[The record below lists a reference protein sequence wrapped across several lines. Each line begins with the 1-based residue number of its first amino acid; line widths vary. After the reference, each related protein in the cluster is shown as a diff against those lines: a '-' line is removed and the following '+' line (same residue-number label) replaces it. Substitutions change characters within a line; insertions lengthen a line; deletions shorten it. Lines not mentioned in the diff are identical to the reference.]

1 MFWKNYSEL
10 CKRQGTTP
18 SEVLAKNKIS
28 AGCVT
33 KWKNGTIPNQKTLEK
48 LATHFGVT
56 KEYFFIDHE
65 NVKNNY
71 TFISYQN
78 KKDKS
83 LFDAMSD
90 SLKAMTADQ
99 AERTQIAANA
109 MEQTLL
115 DAFRA
120 STDAGRMAILEAAL
134 KAKMA
139 NDGSDVAQKKK
150 S

>member
-33 KWKNGTIPNQKTLEK
+33 KWKNGTIPNQRTLEK
-48 LATHFGVT
+48 LAKHFGVT

-71 TFISYQN
+71 TFISYQRN
-78 KKDKS
+78 KDKA
-83 LFDAMSD
+83 LID
-90 SLKAMTADQ
+90 SMTETLKAITT
-99 AERTQIAANA
+99 EQIAATP

-120 STDAGRMAILEAAL
+120 STDAGRMQILEAAL

-139 NDGSDVAQKKK
+139 NEGSDIAQKKE